1 MFDLRSPAG
10 LAIIAAVIVVA
21 LIVIGSVTSSH

>member
-10 LAIIAAVIVVA
+10 LATIAGVIVVA
-21 LIVIGSVTSSH
+21 LIVIGYLTSSH